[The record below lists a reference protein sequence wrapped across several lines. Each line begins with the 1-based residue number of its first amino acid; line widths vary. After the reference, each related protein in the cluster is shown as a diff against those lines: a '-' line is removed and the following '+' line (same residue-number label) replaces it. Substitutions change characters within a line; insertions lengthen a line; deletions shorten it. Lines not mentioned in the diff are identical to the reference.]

1 MSNHKV
7 LLAPLL
13 VATLKAGLLA
23 LNPSM
28 MIGNAQGHSKIHF
41 LVEKISTLYRNRN
54 ICSSIIRILSWILN
68 GFKEKKI
75 LELNVESEH
84 CSKYIDLVNSPFIEY
99 KSTILNPSTKGKK

>member
-13 VATLKAGLLA
+13 VATLTAGLLA
-23 LNPSM
+23 LNSSM

-54 ICSSIIRILSWILN
+54 ISSIIRIPSWILN

-84 CSKYIDLVNSPFIEY
+84 CSKCIDLVNSPFIEY

>member
-13 VATLKAGLLA
+13 VATLTAGLLA

-41 LVEKISTLYRNRN
+41 LVKIYRNRN
-54 ICSSIIRILSWILN
+54 ICSSIIRILSRILN

-84 CSKYIDLVNSPFIEY
+84 CSKCIDLVNSPFI
-99 KSTILNPSTKGKK
+99 

>member
-13 VATLKAGLLA
+13 VATLTAGLLA

-41 LVEKISTLYRNRN
+41 LVEKIYRNRN